1 MSYFTYKL
9 IHYLG
14 IFILVATLG
23 AALGRHAMTD
33 GRDPLRSRLGAV
45 HGVALFLVLLGGFG
59 LMARVGVDHGSMFPG
74 WILAKFGIWV
84 LLGGVLFVARRNR
97 RWTMPLLAFVPLLAV
112 LAGWVAF
119 AKPF

>member
-1 MSYFTYKL
+1 MTYFTYKL

-14 IFILVATLG
+14 IFILLTSLG
-23 AALGRHAMTD
+23 AALGRQAMAE

-45 HGVALFLVLLGGFG
+45 HGMALFLVLLGGFG

-74 WILAKFGIWV
+74 WILAKLGIWL
-84 LLGGVLFVARRNR
+84 LLGGVLFVARRNQ
-97 RWTMPLLAFVPLLAV
+97 RWTMPLLALVPVLAV

-119 AKPF
+119 TKPF

>member
-1 MSYFTYKL
+1 MSYLTYKL

-14 IFILVATLG
+14 IFILVAALG
-23 AALGRHAMTD
+23 AALGRQAMTD

-74 WILAKFGIWV
+74 WILAKLAIWV
-84 LLGGVLFVARRNR
+84 LLGGVLFVARRNQ
-97 RWTMPLLAFVPLLAV
+97 RWTMPLLAIVPLLAV
-112 LAGWVAF
+112 LAGWMAF
-119 AKPF
+119 TKPF